1 MIKLL
6 IKIIILTSI
15 LCCGKNNGNL
25 FNNIKY
31 KENTEKKPQKTL
43 QKVSFDN
50 KKLNNKE
57 TVASLK
63 RIIDNV
69 IAARKNKNYTLE
81 KYDEDIFKKYREY
94 FDDTTNNN
102 EFFEKTSNLLLE
114 LKSELSNLNYVKNI
128 KKSVKI
134 KGANYSC
141 SIQITKKPEKLG
153 YVDGDVYGTV
163 SCSSEYDSMSRFEEI
178 YLKKVDDK

>member
-57 TVASLK
+57 MTVSLK
-63 RIIDNV
+63 RIIDTV
-69 IAARKNKNYTLE
+69 VTAQ
-81 KYDEDIFKKYREY
+81 
-94 FDDTTNNN
+94 
-102 EFFEKTSNLLLE
+102 
-114 LKSELSNLNYVKNI
+114 KS
-128 KKSVKI
+128 KS
-134 KGANYSC
+134 
-141 SIQITKKPEKLG
+141 
-153 YVDGDVYGTV
+153 
-163 SCSSEYDSMSRFEEI
+163 
-178 YLKKVDDK
+178 

>member
-15 LCCGKNNGNL
+15 LCCGKNNDNL

-43 QKVSFDN
+43 QKISFDN

-57 TVASLK
+57 TVVSLK

-69 IAARKNKNYTLE
+69 IAVRKNKNYTLE

-94 FDDTTNNN
+94 FDDTM
-102 EFFEKTSNLLLE
+102 KRL
-114 LKSELSNLNYVKNI
+114 
-128 KKSVKI
+128 
-134 KGANYSC
+134 
-141 SIQITKKPEKLG
+141 QI
-153 YVDGDVYGTV
+153 Y
-163 SCSSEYDSMSRFEEI
+163 F
-178 YLKKVDDK
+178 